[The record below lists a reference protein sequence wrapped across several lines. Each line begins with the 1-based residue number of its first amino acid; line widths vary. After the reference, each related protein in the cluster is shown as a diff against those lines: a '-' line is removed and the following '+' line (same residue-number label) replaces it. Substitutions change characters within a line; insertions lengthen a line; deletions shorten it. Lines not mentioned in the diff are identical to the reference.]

1 MRSKSIGSIA
11 VGIIVIVLVIGMLIF
26 AFSGANFQRTIKSWR
41 SNYTGG
47 LYRIV
52 SVYDYNGNLLR
63 EYGPAMIDISESE
76 NETFFDY
83 NGQRIVIHNAI
94 VIVEEVN
101 K

>member
-1 MRSKSIGSIA
+1 MRSRSS
-11 VGIIVIVLVIGMLIF
+11 VLIVIVIVALVIGPLILMF
-26 AFSGANFQRTIKSWR
+26 NGAGFQRTLKSFK

-47 LYRIV
+47 LYRTV

>member
-1 MRSKSIGSIA
+1 MSKTSSILIIILIA
-11 VGIIVIVLVIGMLIF
+11 ALVIGLLAF
-26 AFSGANFQRTIKSWR
+26 TFSGANFQRTLKSWK

-83 NGQRIVIHNAI
+83 NGTRIVIHNAI

>member
-1 MRSKSIGSIA
+1 MSKTSSILIIILIA
-11 VGIIVIVLVIGMLIF
+11 VLVIGLLALTF
-26 AFSGANFQRTIKSWR
+26 NGANFKRTIKSWR

-83 NGQRIVIHNAI
+83 NGTRIVIHNAI

>member
-1 MRSKSIGSIA
+1 MRSRSGSVA
-11 VGIIVIVLVIGMLIF
+11 VILIVIILVIGLL
-26 AFSGANFQRTIKSWR
+26 ALTFSGANFQRTIKSWK

-76 NETFFDY
+76 NETFIDY
-83 NGQRIVIHNAI
+83 NGTRIVIHNAI

>member
-1 MRSKSIGSIA
+1 MRSGSVAVVLIA
-11 VGIIVIVLVIGMLIF
+11 IILVIGLLVLMF
-26 AFSGANFQRTIKSWR
+26 NGAGFQRTLKSFK

-47 LYRIV
+47 LYRTV

-101 K
+101 R

>member
-1 MRSKSIGSIA
+1 MRSRSGSIA
-11 VGIIVIVLVIGMLIF
+11 VILVVIILVIGLLIF
-26 AFSGANFQRTIKSWR
+26 AFSGANFQRTLKSWK

-83 NGQRIVIHNAI
+83 NGNRIVIHNAI

>member
-1 MRSKSIGSIA
+1 MRKTSSILIIILIA
-11 VGIIVIVLVIGMLIF
+11 VLVIGLLALI
-26 AFSGANFQRTIKSWR
+26 FSGANFKRTLKSWR

-83 NGQRIVIHNAI
+83 NGTRIVIHNAI
-94 VIVEEVN
+94 VIIEEV

>member
-1 MRSKSIGSIA
+1 MSKTSSILIIILIA
-11 VGIIVIVLVIGMLIF
+11 ALMIGMLIF
-26 AFSGANFQRTIKSWR
+26 AFSGANFQRTIKSWK

-83 NGQRIVIHNAI
+83 NGTRIVIHNAI

>member
-1 MRSKSIGSIA
+1 MNKSIIYSIIIA
-11 VGIIVIVLVIGMLIF
+11 VVLLGLLILM
-26 AFSGANFQRTIKSWR
+26 FSGAGFQRTLKSFK

-83 NGQRIVIHNAI
+83 NGNRVVIHNAI

>member
-1 MRSKSIGSIA
+1 MRSRSGSIA
-11 VGIIVIVLVIGMLIF
+11 VILVVIIFVIGLLVLTF
-26 AFSGANFQRTIKSWR
+26 NGANFQRTIKSWK

-83 NGQRIVIHNAI
+83 NGNRIIIHNAI

>member
-1 MRSKSIGSIA
+1 MRSGSVAVVLIA
-11 VGIIVIVLVIGMLIF
+11 IILVIGLLVLM
-26 AFSGANFQRTIKSWR
+26 FSGAGFQRTLKSFK

-47 LYRIV
+47 LYRTV

>member
-1 MRSKSIGSIA
+1 MRNRSGSVAVVLIA
-11 VGIIVIVLVIGMLIF
+11 IILVIGLLALM
-26 AFSGANFQRTIKSWR
+26 FSGAGFQRTLKSFK

-47 LYRIV
+47 LYRTV

-101 K
+101 R

>member
-1 MRSKSIGSIA
+1 MRKTSSILIIILIA
-11 VGIIVIVLVIGMLIF
+11 VLVIGLLAF
-26 AFSGANFQRTIKSWR
+26 TFSGANFKRTLKSWK

-83 NGQRIVIHNAI
+83 NGTRIVIHNAI

>member
-26 AFSGANFQRTIKSWR
+26 TFSGANFQRTIKSWR

-83 NGQRIVIHNAI
+83 NGNRIVIHNAI

>member
-1 MRSKSIGSIA
+1 MSKTSSTLIIIIIAALIIGI
-11 VGIIVIVLVIGMLIF
+11 LIF
-26 AFSGANFQRTIKSWR
+26 TFSGANFKRTIKSWR

-83 NGQRIVIHNAI
+83 NGTRIVIHNAI

>member
-1 MRSKSIGSIA
+1 MKHRSGVLIF
-11 VGIIVIVLVIGMLIF
+11 IIVVALMVGMLIF
-26 AFSGANFQRTIKSWR
+26 ALNGANFQRTLKSWK

-83 NGQRIVIHNAI
+83 NGTRIVIHNAI

>member
-1 MRSKSIGSIA
+1 MRSRSS
-11 VGIIVIVLVIGMLIF
+11 VLVVIIVVALVIGLLVFMF
-26 AFSGANFQRTIKSWR
+26 NGAGFQRTLKSFK

-47 LYRIV
+47 LYRTV

-101 K
+101 R

>member
-1 MRSKSIGSIA
+1 MRSRSSILI
-11 VGIIVIVLVIGMLIF
+11 VIIVVALIIGFLVLMF
-26 AFSGANFQRTIKSWR
+26 NGAGFQRTLKSFK

-47 LYRIV
+47 LYRTV
-52 SVYDYNGNLLR
+52 SVYDYSGNLLR

>member
-1 MRSKSIGSIA
+1 MRSRSSALVVI
-11 VGIIVIVLVIGMLIF
+11 IIVALVIGLLVFMF
-26 AFSGANFQRTIKSWR
+26 NGAGFQRTLKSFKN
-41 SNYTGG
+41 NYTGG
-47 LYRIV
+47 LYRTV

>member
-1 MRSKSIGSIA
+1 MRSRSSALVVI
-11 VGIIVIVLVIGMLIF
+11 IIVALVIGLLVLM
-26 AFSGANFQRTIKSWR
+26 FSGAGFQRTLKSFK

-83 NGQRIVIHNAI
+83 NGNRIVIHNAI

>member
-1 MRSKSIGSIA
+1 MSKTSNIL
-11 VGIIVIVLVIGMLIF
+11 IIILVAALVIGLLALI
-26 AFSGANFQRTIKSWR
+26 FSGANFQRTLKSWK

-63 EYGPAMIDISESE
+63 EYGPALIDISESE

-83 NGQRIVIHNAI
+83 NGTRIVIHNAI

>member
-1 MRSKSIGSIA
+1 MSKTSNIL
-11 VGIIVIVLVIGMLIF
+11 IIILVAALVIGLLVLI
-26 AFSGANFQRTIKSWR
+26 FSGANFQRTLKSWK

-83 NGQRIVIHNAI
+83 NGTRIIIHNAI

>member
-1 MRSKSIGSIA
+1 MRHKSGVLIF
-11 VGIIVIVLVIGMLIF
+11 IIVVALMVGMLIF
-26 AFSGANFQRTIKSWR
+26 AFSGANFKRTLKSWK

-83 NGQRIVIHNAI
+83 NGTRIVIHNAI

>member
-1 MRSKSIGSIA
+1 MRSGSSVLI
-11 VGIIVIVLVIGMLIF
+11 VIIVVALVIGFLVLM
-26 AFSGANFQRTIKSWR
+26 FSGAGFQRTLKSFK

-101 K
+101 R

>member
-1 MRSKSIGSIA
+1 MRNRSS
-11 VGIIVIVLVIGMLIF
+11 VLIVIVVVALVIGMLIF
-26 AFSGANFQRTIKSWR
+26 TFSSASFQRTIKSWR

-83 NGQRIVIHNAI
+83 NGNRIVIHNAI

>member
-1 MRSKSIGSIA
+1 MRSRSGSVA
-11 VGIIVIVLVIGMLIF
+11 VILITIILVIGLLVLTF
-26 AFSGANFQRTIKSWR
+26 NGANFQRTIKSWR

-83 NGQRIVIHNAI
+83 NDNRIVIHNAI

>member
-1 MRSKSIGSIA
+1 MSKTSNIL
-11 VGIIVIVLVIGMLIF
+11 IIILVAALVIGLLTLI
-26 AFSGANFQRTIKSWR
+26 FSGANFQRTLKSWK

-83 NGQRIVIHNAI
+83 NGTRIVIHNAI

>member
-1 MRSKSIGSIA
+1 MKHRSGVLIF
-11 VGIIVIVLVIGMLIF
+11 IIVVTLMIGMLIF
-26 AFSGANFQRTIKSWR
+26 AFSSANFQRTLKSWR

-83 NGQRIVIHNAI
+83 NGTRIVIHNAI

>member
-1 MRSKSIGSIA
+1 MRSRSSALI
-11 VGIIVIVLVIGMLIF
+11 VIIVVALVIGFLVLMF
-26 AFSGANFQRTIKSWR
+26 NGAGFQRTLKSFK

-47 LYRIV
+47 LYRTV

>member
-1 MRSKSIGSIA
+1 MKHKSGVLIF
-11 VGIIVIVLVIGMLIF
+11 IIVVALMVGMLIF
-26 AFSGANFQRTIKSWR
+26 AFSSANFQRNLKSWK

-83 NGQRIVIHNAI
+83 NGNRIIIHNAI

>member
-1 MRSKSIGSIA
+1 MRNRSSVLIVIA
-11 VGIIVIVLVIGMLIF
+11 VVALVIGMLIF
-26 AFSGANFQRTIKSWR
+26 TFSGASFQRTLKSWR

-83 NGQRIVIHNAI
+83 NGNRIVIHNAI

>member
-1 MRSKSIGSIA
+1 MRNKNSVLIIILIA
-11 VGIIVIVLVIGMLIF
+11 VLVIGLLIF
-26 AFSGANFQRTIKSWR
+26 AFSGANFQRTLKSWK

-83 NGQRIVIHNAI
+83 NGNRIIIHNAI

>member
-1 MRSKSIGSIA
+1 MKHRSGVLIF
-11 VGIIVIVLVIGMLIF
+11 IIVVALMIGMLIF
-26 AFSGANFQRTIKSWR
+26 AFSSANFQRTLKSWR

-83 NGQRIVIHNAI
+83 NGTRIVIHNAI

>member
-1 MRSKSIGSIA
+1 MRKTSSIL
-11 VGIIVIVLVIGMLIF
+11 IIILIVALVIGLLALTF
-26 AFSGANFQRTIKSWR
+26 NGANFQRTIKSWK

-83 NGQRIVIHNAI
+83 NGNRIIIHNAI

>member
-1 MRSKSIGSIA
+1 MRSRSSALVVI
-11 VGIIVIVLVIGMLIF
+11 IIVALVIGLLVLV
-26 AFSGANFQRTIKSWR
+26 FSGAGFQRTLKSFK

-47 LYRIV
+47 LYRTV

-101 K
+101 R

>member
-1 MRSKSIGSIA
+1 MRKTSSIL
-11 VGIIVIVLVIGMLIF
+11 IIILIVALVIGLL
-26 AFSGANFQRTIKSWR
+26 ALTFSGANFQRTVKSWK

-47 LYRIV
+47 LYRII

-83 NGQRIVIHNAI
+83 NGNRIIIHNAI

>member
-1 MRSKSIGSIA
+1 MRSRSSALVVI
-11 VGIIVIVLVIGMLIF
+11 IIVALVIGLLVLM
-26 AFSGANFQRTIKSWR
+26 FSGAGFQRTFKSFK

-47 LYRIV
+47 LYRTV

-101 K
+101 R

>member
-1 MRSKSIGSIA
+1 MRNKSSILII
-11 VGIIVIVLVIGMLIF
+11 IIVVALVIGLL
-26 AFSGANFQRTIKSWR
+26 ALTFSGANFQRTIKSWR

-52 SVYDYNGNLLR
+52 SVYDYNG
-63 EYGPAMIDISESE
+63 
-76 NETFFDY
+76 T
-83 NGQRIVIHNAI
+83 RIVIHNAI

>member
-1 MRSKSIGSIA
+1 MRNKSSILII
-11 VGIIVIVLVIGMLIF
+11 IIVVALVIGLL
-26 AFSGANFQRTIKSWR
+26 ALTFSGANFQRTIKSWK

-63 EYGPAMIDISESE
+63 EYGPAMIDVSESE
-76 NETFFDY
+76 NETLFDY
-83 NGQRIVIHNAI
+83 NGNRIIIHNAI

>member
-1 MRSKSIGSIA
+1 MSKTSSILII
-11 VGIIVIVLVIGMLIF
+11 IIVIALVIGLLVLT
-26 AFSGANFQRTIKSWR
+26 FSGANFQRTIKSWR

-83 NGQRIVIHNAI
+83 NGNRIVIHNAI

-101 K
+101 R